1 MPHSDW
7 SEPRHHIGGEPPG
20 ADLACEAPRRSPHIG
35 DLFVIAICALIVA
48 VVFMGSVVALVSITS
63 CNQKLSIYE

>member
-1 MPHSDW
+1 VS
-7 SEPRHHIGGEPPG
+7 PRGV
-20 ADLACEAPRRSPHIG
+20 LAREAPRRSPHTG

-48 VVFMGSVVALVSITS
+48 VVFMVSVVALISITS